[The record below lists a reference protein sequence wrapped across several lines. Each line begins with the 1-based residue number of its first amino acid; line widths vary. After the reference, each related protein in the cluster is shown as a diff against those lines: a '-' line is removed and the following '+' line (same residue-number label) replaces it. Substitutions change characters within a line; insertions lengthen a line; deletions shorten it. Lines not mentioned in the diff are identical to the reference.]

1 MSKKQQGHKSARREF
16 VKKATYVAPAIL
28 TLAAAPQFAKAGS
41 EKAPTGKAPEA
52 MTNKP

>member
-1 MSKKQQGHKSARREF
+1 MSKKKQGHKSTRREF
-16 VKKATYVAPAIL
+16 VKKATYIAPAIL

-41 EKAPTGKAPEA
+41 GKTPASKAPPA